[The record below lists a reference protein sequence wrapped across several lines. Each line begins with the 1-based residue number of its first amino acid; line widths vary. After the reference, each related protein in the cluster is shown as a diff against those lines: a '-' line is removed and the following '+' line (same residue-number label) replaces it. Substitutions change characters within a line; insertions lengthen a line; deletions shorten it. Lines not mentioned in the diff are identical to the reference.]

1 MGVIVD
7 NCWLSVIFVKWVG
20 ISEWMATAGGNV
32 TVKTT
37 TKFLKL
43 EKKLLL
49 SERQQ

>member
-1 MGVIVD
+1 MD

-20 ISEWMATAGGNV
+20 ISEWMAIAGGNV
-32 TVKTT
+32 TEKTT